1 MKSRN
6 FKQQNYMIYS
16 FIGQPHSGKT
26 TLANHLKT
34 ALNTANPDR
43 DVYILDGDLLRK
55 VLDNKDYSEQGR
67 RKNIATAHAI
77 ARYLDSTENFDVIIA
92 MVSPYLDLR
101 EKLKLEANEIVEIYV
116 YTEDIR
122 GREKFHVNNFEK
134 PEQSYVAIDTTSV
147 DELTSL
153 NELLDKI
160 DLYKSFQ
167 NGIFTE
173 EKSE

>member
-1 MKSRN
+1 
-6 FKQQNYMIYS
+6 MIYS

-34 ALNTANPDR
+34 ALNVANPDR

-55 VLDNKDYSEQGR
+55 VLDNKDYSEDGR
-67 RKNIATAHAI
+67 RTNIANAHAI

-92 MVSPYLDLR
+92 MVSPYRDLR
-101 EKLKLEANEIVEIYV
+101 ERLKLQSKDIVEILV
-116 YTEDIR
+116 STKDIR
-122 GREKFHVNNFEK
+122 GREKYHVENFEN
-134 PEQSYVAIDTTSV
+134 PENDFIYIDTTGV

-160 DLYKSFQ
+160 ELYKSFSKK
-167 NGIFTE
+167 E
-173 EKSE
+173 LW

>member
-1 MKSRN
+1 
-6 FKQQNYMIYS
+6 MIYS

-34 ALNTANPDR
+34 ALNVANPDR

-55 VLDNKDYSEQGR
+55 VLDNKDYSEDGR
-67 RKNIATAHAI
+67 RTNIANAHAI

-101 EKLKLEANEIVEIYV
+101 EKLKLEAENVIEIYV
-116 YTEDIR
+116 HTSEVR
-122 GREKFHVNNFEK
+122 GREKYHVENFEK
-134 PEQSYVAIDTTSV
+134 PQKNYIQIDTTNV
-147 DELTSL
+147 DELTSV

-160 DLYKSFQ
+160 DLLKSFK
-167 NGIFTE
+167 NE
-173 EKSE
+173 LW

>member
-1 MKSRN
+1 
-6 FKQQNYMIYS
+6 MIYS

-34 ALNTANPDR
+34 ALNVANTDR

-55 VLDNKDYSEQGR
+55 VLDNKDYSEDGR
-67 RKNIATAHAI
+67 RTNITNAHAI

-101 EKLKLEANEIVEIYV
+101 EKLKSETKDVIEIYV
-116 YTEDIR
+116 TTSEIR
-122 GREKFHVNNFEK
+122 GREKYHVDNFEK
-134 PEQSYVAIDTTSV
+134 PKKNYIHIDTTNV
-147 DELTSL
+147 DELTSV

-160 DLYKSFQ
+160 DLLKSFK
-167 NGIFTE
+167 NE
-173 EKSE
+173 LW

>member
-1 MKSRN
+1 
-6 FKQQNYMIYS
+6 MIYS

-34 ALNTANPDR
+34 ALNKAYPSR

-55 VLDNKDYSEQGR
+55 VLDNKDYSEYGR
-67 RKNIATAHAI
+67 RKNISTAHSI

-101 EKLKLEANEIVEIYV
+101 EKLKLESENIIEIYV
-116 YTEDIR
+116 KTNDIR
-122 GREKFHVNNFEK
+122 GREKYHVENFEN
-134 PEQSYVAIDTTSV
+134 PENDFIFIDTTNV
-147 DELTSL
+147 DELTSV

-160 DLYKSFQ
+160 DLYKSLK
-167 NGIFTE
+167 NGLFTE
-173 EKSE
+173 ENAE

>member
-1 MKSRN
+1 
-6 FKQQNYMIYS
+6 MIYS

-34 ALNTANPDR
+34 VLNNANPDR

-55 VLDNKDYSEQGR
+55 VLDNKDYSEYGR
-67 RKNIATAHAI
+67 RKNISTAHAI

-101 EKLKLEANEIVEIYV
+101 EKLKLEANEIIEIYV
-116 YTEDIR
+116 HTDDIR
-122 GREKFHVNNFEK
+122 GREKFHVENFEK
-134 PEQSYVAIDTTSV
+134 PEQYFIDIDTTDV
-147 DELTSL
+147 DEITSL
-153 NELLDKI
+153 NELLNKI
-160 DLYKSFQ
+160 DFYKNFK

-173 EKSE
+173 ENPE